1 MISIDYCRPT
11 SADAIMFAY
20 LAPILSM
27 PFPKN
32 RLRVHLEGYTN
43 LCNTVHLIY
52 KVYFPPSG
60 EWKFQLFACFQCFC
74 CYFTIK
80 LTMNYIFYRNG
91 NFAGM
96 ETFTME
102 LKLAI
107 LLRELESTPMRYSQE
122 CPLVFLTLN
131 LPCFGALLGD
141 NL

>member
-1 MISIDYCRPT
+1 MMVRRCRYLCSYSLVETCLFLLSKGVEVMIFIDYCRPT

-32 RLRVHLEGYTN
+32 RLRIHLEGYTN

-91 NFAGM
+91 NFCNG
-96 ETFTME
+96 T
-102 LKLAI
+102 
-107 LLRELESTPMRYSQE
+107 
-122 CPLVFLTLN
+122 
-131 LPCFGALLGD
+131 
-141 NL
+141 